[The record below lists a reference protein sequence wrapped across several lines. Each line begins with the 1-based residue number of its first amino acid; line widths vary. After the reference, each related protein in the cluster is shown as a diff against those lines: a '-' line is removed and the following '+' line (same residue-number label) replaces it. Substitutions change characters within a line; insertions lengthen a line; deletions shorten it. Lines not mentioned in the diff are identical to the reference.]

1 MAVTIAEK
9 SHRER
14 GTYYEVDLSASGDAF
29 QAHIIRR
36 YGEGEINWYNRNVSW
51 YKTAS
56 VDQSFTNGPP
66 EDMEVTNGNGVTGG
80 GWQAGANTAS
90 RQDAE
95 ENPLT
100 GLRFKATAAS
110 QKVVLW
116 TGVPLADGMVVEV
129 KGV

>member
-1 MAVTIAEK
+1 MAVTIAQK
-9 SHRER
+9 THPER

-29 QAHIIRR
+29 QAHIVRVR
-36 YGEGEINWYNRNVSW
+36 GGREIDWYNRNVSW

-66 EDMEVTNGNGVTGG
+66 EDMEITNGNGVNGG
-80 GWQAGANTAS
+80 GWQAGGNTAN

-100 GLRFKATAAS
+100 GLRFKATAAG

-116 TGVPLADGMVVEV
+116 TVFPLADGMVAEV